1 MLQKKQTPTDFDN
14 PYNIV
19 PSPAKGNF
27 QSKKQDDVALSSSS
41 ILPPEQSISKQPSL
55 PDFKPSLSPER
66 TQSSQEPQSRLLPPD
81 NSPPVSVNYQKEI
94 HNLLDQLNSK
104 TSDHKRIIEGLKN
117 EQISLAKRQEIE
129 KKKENAQ
136 ARQQIES
143 LLQKQKK
150 DENGNGEK
158 DEGDEDRFPLSR
170 QPLWRH
176 RAAGNKFP
184 APEMV
189 MNSGRLFRVVVR
201 SIIGMIIRPQ
211 HEIYRRRSQQL
222 EGNKRSFE
230 RTLQVMLESIADWMG
245 RTVQL
250 PVSSIVTDLSL
261 DFDTKDSYVA
271 GSANN
276 LKSRMLQLKVSNPN

>member
-1 MLQKKQTPTDFDN
+1 
-14 PYNIV
+14 
-19 PSPAKGNF
+19 
-27 QSKKQDDVALSSSS
+27 
-41 ILPPEQSISKQPSL
+41 
-55 PDFKPSLSPER
+55 
-66 TQSSQEPQSRLLPPD
+66 
-81 NSPPVSVNYQKEI
+81 
-94 HNLLDQLNSK
+94 
-104 TSDHKRIIEGLKN
+104 
-117 EQISLAKRQEIE
+117 
-129 KKKENAQ
+129 
-136 ARQQIES
+136 
-143 LLQKQKK
+143 
-150 DENGNGEK
+150 
-158 DEGDEDRFPLSR
+158 
-170 QPLWRH
+170 
-176 RAAGNKFP
+176 
-184 APEMV
+184 

-230 RTLQVMLESIADWMG
+230 RALQVMLESIADWMG